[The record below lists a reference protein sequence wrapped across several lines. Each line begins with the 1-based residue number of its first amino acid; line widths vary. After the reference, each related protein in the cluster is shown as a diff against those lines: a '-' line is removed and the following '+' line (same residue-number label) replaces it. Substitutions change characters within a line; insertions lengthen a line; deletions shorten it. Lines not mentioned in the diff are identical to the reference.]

1 MSWGWRERRAA
12 GPGKND
18 MFGNRSNQR
27 LGTVMQ
33 IHFPF
38 TNGGTYTMAQVRA
51 FEADLCAARQKDPE
65 LSRAWRASEDRQ
77 MQRRI
82 KVREET
88 LPIKLLADHKGYSD
102 DATFSLK
109 LYGNP
114 AIDAEICATDET
126 FSLQITIA
134 DPDWSNEGGQTQ
146 HGGYD
151 YNLKMEALN
160 RDGALYGSGR
170 FHRSESEIIP
180 RTVVTSPDDHRQART
195 KALLNALLKK
205 SKYKGDICRLLIHAR
220 GFCAPPVEIQ
230 FEQIVSVSV
239 DQFVAGGG
247 RSPFERIYFVDE
259 GASGYAEIQL
269 TKR

>member
-1 MSWGWRERRAA
+1 MICLAIV
-12 GPGKND
+12 
-18 MFGNRSNQR
+18 SNQR

-51 FEADLCAARQKDPE
+51 FEADLCAARQKDSE
-65 LSRAWRASEDRQ
+65 LSKVWRASEDRQ

-82 KVREET
+82 KIREET

-109 LYGNP
+109 PSGNP
-114 AIDAEICATDET
+114 AIDSEICATDET
-126 FSLQITIA
+126 FPLQITIA
-134 DPDWSNEGGQTQ
+134 DPDWSNEGDRVQ

-195 KALLNALLKK
+195 KALLNALIRKCTG
-205 SKYKGDICRLLIHAR
+205 KGDTCRLLIHAR

-247 RSPFERIYFVDE
+247 RLPFERIYFVDE
-259 GASGYAEIQL
+259 GASGYAEIP